1 MSSTDETARR
11 RDVLL
16 HLLPEIYQ
24 DQPSLAAFLEPFEA
38 VLFGDDAAEPKSIA
52 RVIAGIPDLLDPQA
66 SPDSYLPWLA
76 SWVGLALHPDLDAE
90 RQRALIQHAS
100 ALYRRRGTKA
110 GLEELLRIVTG
121 TDAVVAEPEIK
132 TLQVGFSRVGET
144 TRLGGERP
152 HYFEVR
158 IAIAAGLAPGEQTRI
173 ERIARAFIDR
183 AKPAYTQYTLVA
195 VQSHTVSAT
204 TPTERS

>member
-1 MSSTDETARR
+1 MSATGETPRR

-24 DQPSLAAFLEPFEA
+24 DQPSLAAFLEPFETI
-38 VLFGDDAAEPKSIA
+38 LFGAGSDEPKSID
-52 RVIAGIPDLLDPQA
+52 RVIAGLPELLDPLVA
-66 SPDSYLPWLA
+66 PDSYLPWLA
-76 SWVGLALHPDLDAE
+76 GWVGLALHPDLDAA
-90 RQRALIQHAS
+90 RRRMLIQHAS

-110 GLEELLRIVTG
+110 GIEELLRIVTG
-121 TDAVVAEPEIK
+121 NSVVVAEPEIK

-158 IAIAAGLAPGEQTRI
+158 IAMPVSLEAGARARI
-173 ERIARAFIDR
+173 ERIARAFLDQ

-195 VQSHTVSAT
+195 VQSGIASAT

>member
-1 MSSTDETARR
+1 MSATRETPRR

-24 DQPSLAAFLEPFEA
+24 DQPSLAAFLEPFET
-38 VLFGDDAAEPKSIA
+38 VLFGAGSGEPNSLD
-52 RVIAGIPDLLDPQA
+52 RVINGLPDLLDPLA
-66 SPDSYLPWLA
+66 APDSYLPWLA
-76 SWVGLALHPDLDAE
+76 GWMGVALHPDLDAA
-90 RQRALIQHAS
+90 RRRALIQHAS

-110 GLEELLRIVTG
+110 GIEELLRIVTG
-121 TDAVVAEPEIK
+121 NSAVVAEPEIR

-158 IAIAAGLAPGEQTRI
+158 LAIPVGLEAGERARI
-173 ERIARAFIDR
+173 ERIARAFVDR
-183 AKPAYTQYTLVA
+183 AKPAYTQYTLV
-195 VQSHTVSAT
+195 TVPAETASAT